1 MLRGEWG
8 IPIRKLADFLP
19 QESRGFGTGSYR
31 GFGTGSYRGFG
42 TGSYR
47 GFGTGS
53 SRGFGT
59 GSSRGFSRLNLV
71 KLLRSFHI
79 IPNFFRTY
87 WALGGRQEPALK
99 QNHHSMIWGVQC
111 MLASFNL
118 AINWLLVP
126 RVETKLFVFALVRQF
141 PANKMTQHFWKIL
154 EIFAIFHISRNWIK
168 AFSLHP
174 YFDLLL
180 IQFWT

>member
-1 MLRGEWG
+1 MLRGEWGG

-19 QESRGFGTGSYR
+19 QESRGFGTGS
-31 GFGTGSYRGFG
+31 SRGFG

-53 SRGFGT
+53 SRGFGTGSYRGFGT

-79 IPNFFRTY
+79 IPNFFRTC

-99 QNHHSMIWGVQC
+99 QNHRSMIWGVH
-111 MLASFNL
+111 ASFNL
-118 AINWLLVP
+118 VKTWLLVP
-126 RVETKLFVFALVRQF
+126 RVETKLIVFALVRQF
-141 PANKMTQHFWKIL
+141 PANKMTQHFL
-154 EIFAIFHISRNWIK
+154 ENFRNFCDISHFSRNLIK
-168 AFSLHP
+168 TFSFQP
-174 YFDLLL
+174 YFNLVL
-180 IQFWT
+180 IQF